1 MKSLIEKGGL
11 IFIML
16 VTQALYGYGQN
27 NSNALTKQKAV
38 EDFCYFIDL
47 LETTHVDPYTPIGGK
62 VNFEV
67 RVAQYKNKIEE
78 SVEDKGDLSMLLN
91 EFVAYLKDNHTRI
104 DANKNTDWSK
114 NKRLPFYCK
123 STEDAIYIN
132 AIKSDYSNLYGAK
145 IISINNVK
153 IDSLLI
159 LSSRLQTAENISNLK
174 ANLCR
179 QIINLNTAQRLFPK
193 LDSSLVFCLVSENLD
208 TIQQEFDFL
217 ANQELCQL
225 KWNQKP
231 KNIKINT
238 SGIFSHQFLDKE
250 KDIMYFRMREMF
262 AQEVVEMLDAS
273 NANHGNWVSSMLR
286 YYPKLKRLKDKE
298 KAIKQMP
305 YFSEAFRNMLEEM
318 KDHKS
323 EYLILDLSDNP
334 GGYSSLATPALYM
347 MFGDTCFSRSV
358 EGKRVLRISELLLD
372 KYDITIEEYNKR
384 HGTSF
389 NLGDYNISNFTD
401 VQTNENC
408 CDRRKKYLENLVQN
422 GHGWSKYIND
432 LNGKAIYTPKIIV
445 ITSAGTNSAAF
456 HFLYSLYKID
466 NITVIGTS
474 PMQAGNTPMEG
485 TPLKLPNSGI
495 TGSIS
500 NSYQILFPMND
511 EKAEIFIPD
520 FPITWQDL
528 QKKKMS
534 STSTIEIAIEF
545 INNEKE
551 SGAKHR
557 VIKPGL
563 RAIQH

>member
-1 MKSLIEKGGL
+1 MKFLIEKVGL

-16 VTQALYGYGQN
+16 VTQVLYVYGQ
-27 NSNALTKQKAV
+27 SNTNTLTKQKAV
-38 EDFCYFIDL
+38 EDFCYFVDL
-47 LETTHVDPYTPIGGK
+47 LESTHVDPYKPIGGK
-62 VNFEV
+62 LNFEV
-67 RVAQYKNKIEE
+67 RVAQYKKKIEK
-78 SVEDKGDLSMLLN
+78 SVDDKGDLSMLIN

-104 DANKNTDWSK
+104 DTNKNTDWSK
-114 NKRLPFYCK
+114 NKQLPFYCK

-132 AIKSDYSNLYGAK
+132 AIKNDFSNLYGAK
-145 IISINNVK
+145 IISINNLK

-159 LSSRLQTAENISNLK
+159 LSSQLQTAENTSNLK

-179 QIINLNTAQRLFPK
+179 QIINLNTAQRLFSN

-208 TIQQEFDFL
+208 TIQQKFDFL
-217 ANQELCQL
+217 TNQELRQL
-225 KWNQKP
+225 KWKQKP
-231 KNIKINT
+231 KNIKVNT
-238 SGIFSHQFLDKE
+238 SGIFSHQFLDNE

-262 AQEVVEMLDAS
+262 AQEVVEMIDAS

-286 YYPKLKRLKDKE
+286 YYPKLRRMKDKE

-305 YFSEAFRNMLEEM
+305 YFSEAFRNMLDEM

-334 GGYSSLATPALYM
+334 GGYSSLVTPALYM
-347 MFGDTCFSRSV
+347 MYGDTCFSRAV
-358 EGKRVLRISELLLD
+358 DRKGVLRVSELFLD

-389 NLGDYNISNFTD
+389 NIGDYNISDFTD
-401 VQTNENC
+401 VQTSENC
-408 CDRRKKYLENLVQN
+408 LDRRKKYLENLVQN
-422 GHGWSKYIND
+422 GYGWSKYIDD

-474 PMQAGNTPMEG
+474 PKQAGNTPMEG
-485 TPLKLPNSGI
+485 TPLELPNSGI

-500 NSYQILFPMND
+500 NSYQILFPTND
-511 EKAEIFIPD
+511 EKAEIFTPD

-528 QKKKMS
+528 QKKEMS
-534 STSTIEIAIEF
+534 STSTIEIAVEF
-545 INNEKE
+545 INNEKLQ
-551 SGAKHR
+551 
-557 VIKPGL
+557 PPNN
-563 RAIQH
+563 